1 MYNNRHK
8 EWKQINQREVNTMK
22 RIILT
27 GAFSKGYVV
36 ITKGLENDCYVN
48 NRRVDNIG
56 IYELIDTYKKLGC
69 KIDKYTLGTVRE
81 WGNICDMN
89 DLTSF
94 KTIYEM

>member
-1 MYNNRHK
+1 
-8 EWKQINQREVNTMK
+8 MK
-22 RIILT
+22 RVILT

-36 ITKGLENDCYVN
+36 ITKGLENDCYAN

-56 IYELIDTYKKLGC
+56 IYELINTYKKLGC
-69 KIDKYTLGTVRE
+69 KIDKYAKGTVKY

-94 KTIYEM
+94 RTIFEMYN

>member
-1 MYNNRHK
+1 
-8 EWKQINQREVNTMK
+8 MK
-22 RIILT
+22 RVILT

-56 IYELIDTYKKLGC
+56 IYELINTYKKLGC
-69 KIDKYTLGTVRE
+69 KIDKYTMGTVKY

-89 DLTSF
+89 DLASF
-94 KTIYEM
+94 KTIYEIYEM